1 MSTSPHQPHTSQ
13 SASTLQP
20 KQTSTTHKMS
30 WQQYVDEQ
38 LIATKVVKD
47 AVIAGHDGN
56 IWAASKDF
64 SVSAE
69 EMKKIA
75 ENFNNQEVLAMNG
88 LVVAGTK

>member
-1 MSTSPHQPHTSQ
+1 
-13 SASTLQP
+13 
-20 KQTSTTHKMS
+20 MS

-38 LIATKVVKD
+38 LIMTKVVKE

-64 SVSAE
+64 TVTAE

-75 ENFNNQEVLAMNG
+75 ENFDNKEVMAMNG

>member
-1 MSTSPHQPHTSQ
+1 M
-13 SASTLQP
+13 
-20 KQTSTTHKMS
+20 
-30 WQQYVDEQ
+30 
-38 LIATKVVKD
+38 TKVVKD

-64 SVSAE
+64 TVTAE

-75 ENFNNQEVLAMNG
+75 ENFDNKEVMAMNG

>member
-1 MSTSPHQPHTSQ
+1 
-13 SASTLQP
+13 
-20 KQTSTTHKMS
+20 MS

-64 SVSAE
+64 SVSGE

-75 ENFNNQEVLAMNG
+75 ENFSNQEVLAMNG

>member
-1 MSTSPHQPHTSQ
+1 
-13 SASTLQP
+13 
-20 KQTSTTHKMS
+20 MS

-38 LIATKVVKD
+38 LIMTKVVKE

-64 SVSAE
+64 TVTAE

-75 ENFNNQEVLAMNG
+75 ENFHNKEVMAMNG

>member
-1 MSTSPHQPHTSQ
+1 
-13 SASTLQP
+13 
-20 KQTSTTHKMS
+20 MS

-38 LIATKVVKD
+38 LIVTKVVKD

-64 SVSAE
+64 TVTAE

-75 ENFNNQEVLAMNG
+75 ENFDNKEVMAMNG